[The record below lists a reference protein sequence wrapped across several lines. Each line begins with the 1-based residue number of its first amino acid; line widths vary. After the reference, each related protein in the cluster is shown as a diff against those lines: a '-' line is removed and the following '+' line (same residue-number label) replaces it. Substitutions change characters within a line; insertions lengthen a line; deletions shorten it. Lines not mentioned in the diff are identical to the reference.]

1 MSNGE
6 DLETCVSKM
15 MASRK
20 KADIMLDNLEGLSD
34 GDPEV
39 METVRKVREMIAN
52 INSKV
57 DEAIQ
62 MACEKTE
69 KPIEC
74 ENPDKVKKVQTS
86 LNSLHD
92 QYMKGL
98 RAKTIARVHYKN
110 DDKIYDLPV
119 KYMEEDCPSSLWTK
133 AWFDSNRTSA
143 VLEIDAEIKHH
154 DAILHYL
161 DNNYDDVKNMKIRE
175 RGEFCKE
182 LVTLGI
188 RFKSEVYNLIYDE
201 YNRYGVGWG
210 NRSIYIS
217 GDTSKRLLGYTQYLI
232 KNNEFDAV
240 CKDVFI
246 NTITYNPEETR
257 ILVPLE
263 FSDNDLI
270 MFLNKYFETNNFD
283 TSILGNKKYAKDQL
297 QSFLDQY
304 HIKFDDD
311 VMKQLTSMICI

>member
-52 INSKV
+52 INRKV

-74 ENPDKVKKVQTS
+74 ENPDKVKKAQTS
-86 LNSLHD
+86 LNNLHD
-92 QYMKGL
+92 HYMKGL

-161 DNNYDDVKNMKIRE
+161 DNN
-175 RGEFCKE
+175 
-182 LVTLGI
+182 
-188 RFKSEVYNLIYDE
+188 
-201 YNRYGVGWG
+201 YGVGWG

-311 VMKQLTSMICI
+311 VMKQLTSMICN